1 MIGSS
6 NQAPRHPL
14 APTPILAPL
23 VREKH
28 PRIRERR
35 KFNVHADEIFIE
47 LANTRLATV
56 MLMVIQRRCLRPDLL
71 MLFSPS
77 CLLLLS
83 PSPSRS
89 WSRVCWCELDAVE
102 VFANHPLQKI
112 AFLPCEFMAFGANH

>member
-56 MLMVIQRRCLRPDLL
+56 MLMVIQRRYLRPDLL

-77 CLLLLS
+77 CWLLL
-83 PSPSRS
+83 
-89 WSRVCWCELDAVE
+89 
-102 VFANHPLQKI
+102 
-112 AFLPCEFMAFGANH
+112 